1 MVTIINIRIPYIMNP
16 VHEGKYNTTI
26 ITKNGKT
33 KKKANI
39 IYRGLKI
46 RPMNIIYE
54 DDIFA

>member
-1 MVTIINIRIPYIMNP
+1 MNIRIPYIMNP
-16 VHEGKYNTTI
+16 VHEGKYSTTI

-39 IYRGLKI
+39 IYKSLKI
-46 RPMNIIYE
+46 RPITIIHE

>member
-1 MVTIINIRIPYIMNP
+1 MNIRIPYVMNP
-16 VHEGKYNTTI
+16 MHEGKYSTTI

-39 IYRGLKI
+39 RYRGFTI
-46 RPMNIIYE
+46 RPITIIHE

>member
-1 MVTIINIRIPYIMNP
+1 MNIRIPYIMNP
-16 VHEGKYNTTI
+16 VYEGKYSTTI
-26 ITKNGKT
+26 ITKNGKV

>member
-1 MVTIINIRIPYIMNP
+1 MNIRIPYVMNP
-16 VHEGKYNTTI
+16 IHEGKYSTTI

-46 RPMNIIYE
+46 RPITIIYE

>member
-1 MVTIINIRIPYIMNP
+1 MNIRIPYIMNP
-16 VHEGKYNTTI
+16 THEGKYSTTI

-46 RPMNIIYE
+46 RPITIIY
-54 DDIFA
+54 DGYIFA

>member
-1 MVTIINIRIPYIMNP
+1 MNIRFLYIMNP
-16 VHEGKYNTTI
+16 IHEGKYSTTI

-39 IYRGLKI
+39 IYRAKAYCPRLII
-46 RPMNIIYE
+46 RE

>member
-1 MVTIINIRIPYIMNP
+1 MNIRIPYIMNP
-16 VHEGKYNTTI
+16 VHKGKYSTTI
-26 ITKNGKT
+26 ITKNGKV

-46 RPMNIIYE
+46 RPITIIYE

>member
-1 MVTIINIRIPYIMNP
+1 MNIRIPYIINP
-16 VHEGKYNTTI
+16 MHEGKYSTTI

-39 IYRGLKI
+39 LYRAMAYTPRLVIHK
-46 RPMNIIYE
+46 

>member
-1 MVTIINIRIPYIMNP
+1 MNIRIPYIMNP
-16 VHEGKYNTTI
+16 THEGKYSTTII

-39 IYRGLKI
+39 YYRGFTI
-46 RPMNIIYE
+46 IPINIIYE

>member
-1 MVTIINIRIPYIMNP
+1 MNIRIPYIMNP
-16 VHEGKYNTTI
+16 THEGKYSTTI

-46 RPMNIIYE
+46 RPITIIY
-54 DDIFA
+54 DGDIFA

>member
-1 MVTIINIRIPYIMNP
+1 MNIRIPYIMNP
-16 VHEGKYNTTI
+16 IHEGKYSTTI

-46 RPMNIIYE
+46 RPITIIYE

>member
-1 MVTIINIRIPYIMNP
+1 MNIRIPYVMNP
-16 VHEGKYNTTI
+16 VHEGKYSTTI

-46 RPMNIIYE
+46 RPITIIRE